1 MIAISKEDLI
11 KSYITYK
18 TNSYSVGFDDILKLD
33 RVEKILGCHGWL
45 QEAEQEF
52 EGVKEELKSKREELR
67 NKIVSSLK
75 DYDLDSIYDLEDKIK
90 PLKEDIRSLDRF
102 GYIRSEAAEDLF
114 KLINLPFFDRARI
127 LMKLGE
133 VGI

>member
-18 TNSYSVGFDDILKLD
+18 INSYSVGFDDILKLD

-75 DYDLDSIYDLEDKIK
+75 DYDLDSIYDLEDKIN

-114 KLINLPFFDRARI
+114 KLISLPFFDKARI

>member
-33 RVEKILGCHGWL
+33 RVEKILKCHGWL

-75 DYDLDSIYDLEDKIK
+75 DYDLDSIYDLDDKIK
-90 PLKEDIRSLDRF
+90 SLKEDIKRLDRF